1 MIKIAILVFGVVS
14 LFANEI
20 PIKKV
25 QMHHFQKEITLN
37 AKVVQLSNAKQAVMA
52 QVSGHIENYFVKPN
66 QQIKKGDKIALL
78 RSTTLSELTAKYL
91 SVKKQYHQLSMTYH
105 NNQTLYKK
113 GLISAQE
120 LSQFSIQKDA
130 MHATLLSLESKLQTL
145 GIDTDN
151 LRQASSDYI
160 LYAHSAGRVS
170 KLLQPLHAVVDKEEQ
185 IISIIQEQAFYIES
199 YLPLK
204 YIRQVKIGDKIIV
217 KSAGELIETK
227 VSQILP
233 KVDEVSQRAIIL
245 SKVEQKTDA
254 LFIGS
259 YVTSL
264 LYSGEQKA
272 LASVA
277 TSALSFFNNEWV
289 VFVPKEEHHD
299 NHEEHAEEKH
309 EDDNHAEHHEDEEEN
324 HDEHHKHDKHDEH
337 EDQEVPYEARVV
349 EIIQKDAHFVAIKGL
364 SVGESYVSDKSYFVK
379 SMLLKSSLG
388 GHGH

>member
-1 MIKIAILVFGVVS
+1 MIKIALLLLSIS
-14 LFANEI
+14 LLAAKEI
-20 PIKKV
+20 PIKTV
-25 QMHHFQKEITLN
+25 QMHHFKHEITLN

-78 RSTTLSELTAKYL
+78 RSTTLSELTAEYL
-91 SVKKQYHQLSMTYH
+91 SIKKQYHKLSTTYR
-105 NNQTLYKK
+105 NNQTLYHK
-113 GLISAQE
+113 GLISAQD
-120 LSQFSIQKDA
+120 LSSFSIQKDA
-130 MHATLLSLESKLQTL
+130 MHARLLTLESKLQTL
-145 GIDTDN
+145 GIDTN
-151 LRQASSDYI
+151 KLQQASSDYI
-160 LYAHSAGRVS
+160 LYAHSDGRVS
-170 KLLQPLHAVVDKEEQ
+170 TLLQPLHAVVDKEEQ

-204 YIRQVKIGDKIIV
+204 YIKQVKIGDKIIV

-233 KVDEVSQRAIIL
+233 KVDEKSQRAVIL

-264 LYSGEQKA
+264 LYSGEGEA
-272 LASVA
+272 LASV
-277 TSALSFFNNEWV
+277 TISALSFFNNEWV

-299 NHEEHAEEKH
+299 R
-309 EDDNHAEHHEDEEEN
+309 DDDDDHTKQHEDEEDN
-324 HDEHHKHDKHDEH
+324 HKEEGEHHAHHGDDTH
-337 EDQEVPYEARVV
+337 EEEEVPYEVKVV
-349 EIIQKDAHFVAIKGL
+349 EIVKKDAYFVAIKGL
-364 SVGESYVSDKSYFVK
+364 EVGERYVSDKSYFVK